1 MEGQHDRSGAYIS
14 TPLSQTAHP
23 PPRNDP
29 QPSKVRAAR
38 NAYARYEE
46 SQDVACLHSAI
57 NLYQE
62 AVDTASEP
70 NAATLSWLGHCLNA
84 RFEARGKLEDLDLS
98 IEAGR
103 RALELVPDEHPD
115 RAQALCN
122 LSFSLKH
129 RFRRLGIV
137 DDLEMTPTGHPSI
150 PVRLDNLGSLLSLR
164 FEQFGQL
171 DDLNRAISE
180 HQRAVKLAPDGHV
193 DKATRL
199 HNLAVSLI
207 RRFERLRDPEDLER
221 ALALGN
227 RVVELTPDGDPD
239 LAVRLGTLCYMQDA
253 RFRHL
258 GKLEDIEHA
267 IMGRQRVIELTAD
280 TNPDKAMRLHN
291 LASSLL
297 SRFERLGDPEDLER
311 AITMQR
317 RAIDLTPDDHPD
329 KPIRLDN
336 FGHSQFLRYQRHK
349 KLEDLESAVA
359 EQRHAIELT
368 PTGHP
373 EEATRLHN
381 LASYLRRLFERSG
394 DRDDLK
400 KALELQRRAIELTPD
415 DYPGIPVRLDNFGYL
430 HYLRFERF
438 GELDGLKCAVE
449 EQRRAVNLTEDGDMD
464 KETRLHNLGMSL
476 LTCFCREGDAD
487 SLREALSCFTTA
499 TSYPLLSPVERLNT
513 AKSVVILLNDYPDF
527 STRADLLLAHS
538 RIVDIVPELVWV
550 GYDLK
555 RRLEESQQLG
565 ELISSAVCAAIGAG
579 AVPQAVE
586 WFDVGRALVWTQTLS
601 LRSPLHEL
609 EQAHPDLA
617 HALSDVHA
625 QLQSSMSISLHHNM
639 GAAEPREDAQ
649 RSQKD
654 RHRGLA
660 IQHGKL
666 LAELRR
672 LPGFEGFMRPRKL
685 SAILQS
691 FTPLSG
697 PVVCINVDRTRCDA
711 LIIHPEGTITTLR
724 LSELSLAKA
733 EALRSRW
740 QSYLEQ
746 QNVRVRERSSS
757 VRYRKCQLGSDSA
770 SRVLDRLWRWVVGP
784 ILTALNLVDVVNTA
798 NDTMPHVT
806 WCPSGALM
814 QLPLHAAG
822 IYDETAGPRTCNL
835 VVSSYAPSLPALTR
849 SLDSSARQGSTPRIL
864 VVTQPD
870 TPGFPPLP
878 GTTVEGLRL
887 RELFDDSETPP
898 TALDGEHATTDA
910 VKRVLGEYSWLHLA
924 CHGSQDLNDPLKSA
938 FALYDGPLTLSDLMA
953 TTADNADLAF
963 LSACQ
968 TAVGD
973 EKISE
978 ESMHLAAGML
988 AVGFKGV
995 VATMWSIRD
1004 DDAPLIV
1011 EEYYKNLLELR
1022 ASATSR
1028 RGETGAA
1035 YALHEAAKRLRE
1047 EVGEK
1052 EFLRWAP
1059 FVHFGI

>member
-1 MEGQHDRSGAYIS
+1 
-14 TPLSQTAHP
+14 
-23 PPRNDP
+23 
-29 QPSKVRAAR
+29 
-38 NAYARYEE
+38 
-46 SQDVACLHSAI
+46 
-57 NLYQE
+57 
-62 AVDTASEP
+62 
-70 NAATLSWLGHCLNA
+70 
-84 RFEARGKLEDLDLS
+84 
-98 IEAGR
+98 
-103 RALELVPDEHPD
+103 
-115 RAQALCN
+115 
-122 LSFSLKH
+122 
-129 RFRRLGIV
+129 
-137 DDLEMTPTGHPSI
+137 
-150 PVRLDNLGSLLSLR
+150 
-164 FEQFGQL
+164 
-171 DDLNRAISE
+171 
-180 HQRAVKLAPDGHV
+180 
-193 DKATRL
+193 
-199 HNLAVSLI
+199 
-207 RRFERLRDPEDLER
+207 
-221 ALALGN
+221 
-227 RVVELTPDGDPD
+227 
-239 LAVRLGTLCYMQDA
+239 
-253 RFRHL
+253 
-258 GKLEDIEHA
+258 
-267 IMGRQRVIELTAD
+267 
-280 TNPDKAMRLHN
+280 
-291 LASSLL
+291 
-297 SRFERLGDPEDLER
+297 
-311 AITMQR
+311 MQR
-317 RAIDLTPDDHPD
+317 RAIDLTPHDHPD
-329 KPIRLDN
+329 MPIRFDN

-368 PTGHP
+368 PNGHP

-381 LASYLRRLFERSG
+381 LASYLRRRFERSG

-400 KALELQRRAIELTPD
+400 KALELQRRTIELTPD
-415 DYPGIPVRLDNFGYL
+415 DYPGMPVRLDNFGYL

-438 GELDGLKCAVE
+438 GELDGLKCAIE
-449 EQRRAVNLTEDGDMD
+449 EQRRAVNLTEDGDKD

-476 LTCFCREGDAD
+476 VTCFRREGDAD
-487 SLREALSCFTTA
+487 SLREALSCFTTV

-538 RIVDIVPELVWV
+538 RIVDIIPELVWV

-565 ELISSAVCAAIGAG
+565 ELVSSAVCAAIGAD
-579 AVPQAVE
+579 AVAQAVE
-586 WFDVGRALVWTQTLS
+586 WFDVGRALIWTQTLS

-617 HALSDVHA
+617 HALTHVHA
-625 QLQSSMSISLHHNM
+625 QLQSSMNLPPHQEM

-660 IQHGKL
+660 IEHGKL
-666 LAELRR
+666 LAEVRR

-685 SAILQS
+685 SALLQS

-711 LIIHPEGTITTLR
+711 LIIHPEGTITTLH

-770 SRVLDRLWRWVVGP
+770 ARVLDRLWRWVVGP
-784 ILTALNLVDVVNTA
+784 ILRVLNLVEVVYTA
-798 NDTMPHVT
+798 NDPMPHVT
-806 WCPSGALM
+806 WCPTGALM

-822 IYDETAGPRTCNL
+822 IYDETGGPRTCDL
-835 VVSSYAPSLPALTR
+835 VVSSYAPSLSALTR
-849 SLDSSARQGSTPRIL
+849 SLDSSVRQLGPTPRIL

-887 RELFDDSETPP
+887 RELFDDTETPSM
-898 TALDGEHATTDA
+898 ALDGEHATTDA
-910 VKRVLGEYSWLHLA
+910 VQRVLGAYSWLHLA
-924 CHGSQDLNDPLKSA
+924 CHGSQDANNPLKSA
-938 FALYDGPLTLSDLMA
+938 FALYDGLLTLSDLMA
-953 TTADNADLAF
+953 TTADNAELAF

-973 EKISE
+973 EKIPE

-1011 EEYYKNLLELR
+1011 EEYYKKLLELR
-1022 ASATSR
+1022 VSGSLGQR
-1028 RGETGAA
+1028 ETGAA
-1035 YALHEAAKRLRE
+1035 PALHEATKRLRE

-1059 FVHFGI
+1059 FVQFGI